1 MKSPKL
7 AEIKKALIHASRD
20 ELIEMTIQLAKYKV
34 ENKELLHYLL
44 FDAQDET
51 AFVNEVKDYI
61 SEEFEA
67 MNTKNYYWM
76 RKSVRKTLKNVKKYI
91 KFSKEKSTEIELH
104 LHFLAQMLQLKPSI
118 LKDKRLASLYERTL
132 LFVDRKISGVH
143 EDLQYDYQLE
153 REQL

>member
-7 AEIKKALIHASRD
+7 TEIKKALAYASRE
-20 ELIEMTIQLAKYKV
+20 ELVEMTIQLAKYKV

-51 AFVNEVKDYI
+51 AFVHQVKLYI
-61 SEEFEA
+61 SEEFAA

-91 KFSKEKSTEIELH
+91 KFSKQKSTEIELH
-104 LHFLAQMLQLKPSI
+104 LHFLAQMLRLKPSI
-118 LKDKRLASLYERTL
+118 LKDKRLKNLYERNL
-132 LFVDRKISGVH
+132 LFVDNKISGVH

-153 REQL
+153 REEL

>member
-7 AEIKKALIHASRD
+7 AEIKKALIHTSRD

-118 LKDKRLASLYERTL
+118 LKDKRLASLYQRTL

-153 REQL
+153 RVQL